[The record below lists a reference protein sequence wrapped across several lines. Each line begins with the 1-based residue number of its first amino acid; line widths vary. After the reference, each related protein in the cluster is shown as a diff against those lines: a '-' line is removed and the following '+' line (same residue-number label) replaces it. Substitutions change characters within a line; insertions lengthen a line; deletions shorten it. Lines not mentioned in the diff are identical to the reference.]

1 MSIPQAL
8 VDKTLADCG
17 RRCCI
22 CRRFA
27 PLHLQV
33 HHIKPR
39 EEGGKDVEDNLIAI
53 CLTCH
58 ADVHTGTKL
67 TRRFTKGELKLHK
80 KAVVAAVRDG
90 RLEVPP
96 DHSGIVSRV
105 AEALVASM
113 DSSTSTARTIT
124 DLPAHAVELLLAC
137 AQGDGDLFDTTGDDV
152 GTTREAAKQRD
163 AFEILAREGLIRFE
177 GGLLYKITY
186 AGYELADQLL
196 SAGAKDSEQGEPTTE
211 DEG

>member
-39 EEGGKDVEDNLIAI
+39 EDGGLDVEDNLIAI
-53 CLTCH
+53 CITCH

-67 TRRFTKGELKLHK
+67 TRRFTVRELKLHK
-80 KAVVAAVRDG
+80 EALVAAVRDG
-90 RLEVPP
+90 RLEAPP
-96 DHSGIVSRV
+96 DHSGILSQV
-105 AEALVASM
+105 AEALVSSLS
-113 DSSTSTARTIT
+113 SSTSTARTIT

-137 AQGDGDLFDTTGDDV
+137 AQGGGNFFDKTGYDV
-152 GTTREAAKQRD
+152 GTTRAAARQREALDMLVGK
-163 AFEILAREGLIRFE
+163 GLIRKE
-177 GGLLYKITY
+177 GRITYKITH

-196 SAGAKDSEQGEPTTE
+196 SAGAKDCEQGEPTTG